1 MTAPNSKRWVLK
13 PAITPDASQQLSN
26 FHPIVAQLLFNRQV
40 TNAQEAK
47 NWLDN
52 VLNQSVDPFL
62 LTDMDIAVE
71 RIAGAIHN
79 KEKITIYGDYDVDG
93 VTSSALLWQVLTDYG
108 VDCEVYIPNR
118 FDEGYGL
125 NIEALTEIY
134 GTGTKLVIT
143 VDCGIRSIAEV
154 SHGNT
159 LGLDVIITDH
169 HHPGEDL
176 PPAHAVIN
184 PKRSGDLYPE
194 KMLAG
199 VAVAFK
205 LARALA
211 DRLGAP
217 PTVTKREML
226 ELVALGTVA
235 DLAPLSGENRAL
247 VYWGV
252 KMLNQST
259 RPGLKALLPAAR
271 LTMGKLRA
279 GHIGYSIGPRLNAA
293 GRMDSAK
300 AAYELLVTTSPEK
313 AKSLAWTLENHNL
326 ERQQTTEY
334 VTEAARRAA
343 LDHGE
348 TNIMFAAHETFNSGV
363 VGLAASRL
371 QEEFYKPAFV
381 AAVGETHTVGSARS
395 IREFHVTDALDKCS
409 DLLERYGGHAAA
421 AGFTVA
427 NENVPAF
434 RSRLNAIAAQEL
446 ADQDIRPVIAVD
458 MEIDL
463 DMVTLELAAELDKFE
478 PLGYGNPRPTF
489 MSRNVNVMSS
499 KTVGRD
505 DSHLKMTVSSGDSA
519 FLEAIA
525 FRLGSRHHDLTPV
538 IDVVYT
544 VEADEWQG
552 RRRVQLKVKDF
563 RPALLSVSGVS

>member
-1 MTAPNSKRWVLK
+1 M
-13 PAITPDASQQLSN
+13 
-26 FHPIVAQLLFNRQV
+26 
-40 TNAQEAK
+40 
-47 NWLDN
+47 
-52 VLNQSVDPFL
+52 
-62 LTDMDIAVE
+62 
-71 RIAGAIHN
+71 
-79 KEKITIYGDYDVDG
+79 
-93 VTSSALLWQVLTDYG
+93 TSSALLWQLLSDYG
-108 VDCEVYIPNR
+108 AACEVYIPNR

-125 NIEALTEIY
+125 NTEALSEIHAS
-134 GTGTKLVIT
+134 GSALVIT
-143 VDCGIRSIAEV
+143 VDCGIRSVDEV
-154 SHGNT
+154 KHANQ
-159 LGLDVIITDH
+159 LGMDLIITDH
-169 HHPGEDL
+169 HHPGADL
-176 PPAHAVIN
+176 PPAFAVIN
-184 PKRSGDLYPE
+184 PKRAGDQYPE

-199 VAVAFK
+199 VGVAFK
-205 LARALA
+205 VARALA
-211 DRLGAP
+211 DRLGDP
-217 PTVTKREML
+217 PNVTKKQML

-252 KMLNQST
+252 KMLNQSE
-259 RPGLKALLPAAR
+259 RIGLKALLPAAR
-271 LTMGKLRA
+271 LSQGQIRA
-279 GHIGYSIGPRLNAA
+279 GHIGFSIGPRLNAA

-300 AAYELLVTTSPEK
+300 AAYELLVTKNPES

-334 VTEAARRAA
+334 VTEEARRAA
-343 LDHGE
+343 VNADE

-395 IREFHVTDALDKCS
+395 IREFHVTDALDQCS

-434 RSRLNAIAAQEL
+434 RKRLNAIAAEAL
-446 ADQDIRPVIAVD
+446 ADQDVRPVISVD

-463 DMVTLELAAELDKFE
+463 AAVSMELAVELDRFE

-489 MSRNVNVMSS
+489 LSRSVNVMNS
-499 KTVGRD
+499 KTIGKD
-505 DSHLKMTVSSGDSA
+505 HSHLKLTVAAGDSPY
-519 FLEAIA
+519 LDAIA
-525 FRLGSRHHDLTPV
+525 FRFGHRIAELTPV
-538 IDVVYT
+538 IDLVYT
-544 VEADEWQG
+544 VEVNEWNG

-563 RPALLSVSGVS
+563 RPALI